1 MAVPRPLL
9 LALLGVGLLAATF
22 LATQNARKSTSSS
35 NTATQQQDSHA
46 SKPSAQHSSA
56 KPAAKAQKPAS
67 ASNTHRSVSKP
78 AAKAARVHRASAV
91 SKPAAV
97 ARAIARGRVVVLA
110 FFQPAAD
117 DRASA
122 AAVAGLRGRHLGV
135 VFTDRIANV
144 GRYGALVQGVGIDQ
158 APAIVIVDSKHR
170 ARLIQGYV
178 DPETL
183 AQEVS
188 DARG

>member
-9 LALLGVGLLAATF
+9 LALVGLLLLSATFFATRASRGGTESTVPSQAATP
-22 LATQNARKSTSSS
+22 Q
-35 NTATQQQDSHA
+35 
-46 SKPSAQHSSA
+46 KPSAPRSEA
-56 KPAAKAQKPAS
+56 KPHKPARASTSHS
-67 ASNTHRSVSKP
+67 AASKDHP
-78 AAKAARVHRASAV
+78 ARAVRAHRAASLA
-91 SKPAAV
+91 KPAAV
-97 ARAIARGRVVVLA
+97 ARALSRGKVVVIS
-110 FFQPAAD
+110 FFQPGAD

-122 AAVAGLRGRHLGV
+122 ASVDALRGRHLAV

-144 GRYGALVQGVGIDQ
+144 GRYGPLVEKIGIDQ
-158 APAIVIVDSKHR
+158 APAIVIVDHHRR

-178 DPETL
+178 DSETL